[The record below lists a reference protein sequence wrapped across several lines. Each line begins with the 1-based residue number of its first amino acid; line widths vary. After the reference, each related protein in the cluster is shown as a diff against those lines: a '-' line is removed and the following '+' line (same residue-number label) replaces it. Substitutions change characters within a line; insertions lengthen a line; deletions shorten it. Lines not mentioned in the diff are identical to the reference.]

1 VLCGHC
7 IRTCPSGALGEAE
20 QGYRIQLG
28 GKLGRHPQ
36 LARELDGV
44 YSPEEM
50 LHIVERCIDFYM
62 EHCVSG
68 ERFGEVLNRIA
79 LKL

>member
-1 VLCGHC
+1 VEG
-7 IRTCPSGALGEAE
+7 E

-36 LARELDGV
+36 LARELDGI
-44 YSPEEM
+44 YSPRRT
-50 LHIVERCIDFYM
+50 LQIVEHCIDFYM
-62 EHCVSG
+62 EHCLAG
-68 ERFGEVLNRIA
+68 ERFAEVLNREP